1 MTEPNTLSST
11 GFSPSTAPVAV
22 GPAGDPPSR
31 PNTSARGERP
41 NVLPSPGVFA
51 MIRKLASFV
60 SLVVAQNVG
69 RQVLKRTPEPQA
81 VTDEQANVLAYD
93 QVMTTGLA
101 IPYAIGLETIYR
113 ARQQPFGGRA
123 LDLACGPGHFSLLMA
138 RHLRLDHLL
147 GLDLSRPMVETA
159 SKNAN
164 QLAMAAVRFEVG
176 DITRLE
182 RFEDASFDLTTFCDA
197 AHHFDSLGTVE
208 SIVAE
213 MDRITRPEGL
223 VFVMDL
229 VRLRTKAITERYVR
243 LVGADYHARGLGA
256 FYEDF
261 YHSMF
266 AAWTAHE
273 FRRVIPGRSRR
284 MADGDESSIAS
295 ISGMDSGLARGEHG
309 NNSARAIA
317 RRWYHVVP
325 KGLPALQ
332 MVVGVPFGQRGLRLR
347 RGFPWPESDCP
358 VPAHLRTDWSA
369 LRLSTW

>member
-1 MTEPNTLSST
+1 MTEPNTLPST

-22 GPAGDPPSR
+22 GPDIGPPSR
-31 PNTSARGERP
+31 PNDPTDPHRP
-41 NVLPSPGVFA
+41 TTIPSPGIFGVV
-51 MIRKLASFV
+51 RKLASFV
-60 SLVVAQNVG
+60 PLVVAQNVG

-81 VTDEQANVLAYD
+81 VTDQEANVLAYD

-123 LDLACGPGHFSLLMA
+123 LDLACGPGHFSLLVA
-138 RHLRLDHLL
+138 RHLKLEHLL

-159 SKNAN
+159 SKNAD

-176 DITRLE
+176 DITKLE

-197 AHHFDSLGTVE
+197 AHHFDSLETVG

-213 MDRITRPEGL
+213 MDRITRPDGL

-229 VRLRTKAITERYVR
+229 VRLRTRAITERYVR

-273 FRRVIPGRSRR
+273 FQRVIPGRSRR
-284 MADGDESSIAS
+284 MADGDASSHTGV
-295 ISGMDSGLARGEHG
+295 SGTLSEQAADEHSGKA
-309 NNSARAIA
+309 ARAIA

-347 RGFPWPESDCP
+347 RGFPWPENDCP
-358 VPAHLRTDWSA
+358 VPPHLRTDWSA
-369 LRLSTW
+369 LRLGT